1 MGIDF
6 LFIPPRFLIEKGI
19 DVSIKDDDGNTA
31 LHIALKEA
39 IKTRSS
45 SEVNEGIHNSEFS
58 HVIYPCSF
66 VHQCITRPMLLLFFF
81 FLIMITGDQSMV
93 SIDDS
98 DVKSNF
104 QNLAHRKL
112 QTNCPMVCM
121 THSGVLESL
130 LFLCSFKFAKN
141 NGN

>member
-6 LFIPPRFLIEKGI
+6 LFISPRFLIEKGI

-39 IKTRSS
+39 IKTQSS

-58 HVIYPCSF
+58 YTCNLPRSF
-66 VHQCITRPMLLLFFF
+66 VHQCITQPICLKNF

-93 SIDDS
+93 
-98 DVKSNF
+98 K
-104 QNLAHRKL
+104 
-112 QTNCPMVCM
+112 
-121 THSGVLESL
+121 
-130 LFLCSFKFAKN
+130 
-141 NGN
+141 

>member
-1 MGIDF
+1 MHKITAYSSILFSARYKQNIKWSVFSLLGIDF

-45 SEVNEGIHNSEFS
+45 SEVNEGIDNSEFS

-66 VHQCITRPMLLLFFF
+66 VHQCITRPMLLLLFFF
-81 FLIMITGDQSMV
+81 
-93 SIDDS
+93 
-98 DVKSNF
+98 
-104 QNLAHRKL
+104 
-112 QTNCPMVCM
+112 
-121 THSGVLESL
+121 
-130 LFLCSFKFAKN
+130 
-141 NGN
+141 

>member
-6 LFIPPRFLIEKGI
+6 LFISPRFLIEKGI

-39 IKTRSS
+39 IKTQSS

-58 HVIYPCSF
+58 YVIYP
-66 VHQCITRPMLLLFFF
+66 VHLYINVLQPICLKFF

-93 SIDDS
+93 
-98 DVKSNF
+98 K
-104 QNLAHRKL
+104 
-112 QTNCPMVCM
+112 
-121 THSGVLESL
+121 
-130 LFLCSFKFAKN
+130 
-141 NGN
+141 